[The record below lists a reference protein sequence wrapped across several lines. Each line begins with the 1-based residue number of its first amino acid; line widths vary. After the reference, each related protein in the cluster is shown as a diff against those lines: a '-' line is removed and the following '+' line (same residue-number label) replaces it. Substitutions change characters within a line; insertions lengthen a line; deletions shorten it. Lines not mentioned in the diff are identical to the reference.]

1 MRLKIVLSFICTL
14 PLFVAMA
21 GAGQASRASVIR
33 LTNTADTIVIA
44 SANATTVGG
53 TVSAQIHV
61 EQVLKGLPRPGD
73 TLSVVWTLPRGSWPF
88 PSGKAES
95 SNGHGLFFLLDSG
108 RSWSLVPATNG
119 DARWDDTYIHTPATV
134 PQSLRDVASASLP
147 APASPLDKVLLEVI
161 VASEAGAPTG
171 VDLILAFRESNSPVL
186 AATFARF
193 RSKIDAELRSIGFRG
208 SLAGGDP
215 SVLLTIHQ
223 NYATLSSA
231 KGWVPLLQDLTWYYL
246 NPAPEAVQALGQIAV
261 DSTTGMDLRI
271 AAANA
276 LAKIHT
282 RPSLQYLAPLLE
294 TQNLSLLTAAVGG
307 ISSFADNIPIG
318 GHEPAAGAWKYRNQ
332 DTISHSIF
340 DERVIS
346 QRRAYYV
353 GFWKSWWQQN
363 QTELR

>member
-1 MRLKIVLSFICTL
+1 MRLKIVLPFICTL

-21 GAGQASRASVIR
+21 GAGPASRASVIR

-53 TVSAQIHV
+53 NVSATIHV

-73 TLSVVWTLPRGSWPF
+73 TLSVVWTLPRGSWPL
-88 PSGKAES
+88 SGKAEF

-147 APASPLDKVLLEVI
+147 ARASPLDKVLLEVI
-161 VASEAGAPTG
+161 VASEAGAPTW
-171 VDLILAFRESNSPVL
+171 VDLIPTFRESNSPVL
-186 AATFARF
+186 AAAFARF
-193 RSKIDAELRSIGFRG
+193 LSKQDAELTAIGFRG
-208 SLAGGDP
+208 SLASGDP

-271 AAANA
+271 AAATA

-307 ISSFADNIPIG
+307 ISGFVNNIPIG
-318 GHEPAAGAWKYRNQ
+318 GHEPAAGAWKYRNR
-332 DTISHSIF
+332 DTMSHSIF
-340 DERVIS
+340 DERAIS

-353 GFWKSWWQQN
+353 DFWKSWWQQN

>member
-307 ISSFADNIPIG
+307 ISGFVNNIPIG
-318 GHEPAAGAWKYRNQ
+318 GHEPAAGAWKYRNR
-332 DTISHSIF
+332 DTMSHSIF
-340 DERVIS
+340 DERAIS

-353 GFWKSWWQQN
+353 DFWKSWWQQN